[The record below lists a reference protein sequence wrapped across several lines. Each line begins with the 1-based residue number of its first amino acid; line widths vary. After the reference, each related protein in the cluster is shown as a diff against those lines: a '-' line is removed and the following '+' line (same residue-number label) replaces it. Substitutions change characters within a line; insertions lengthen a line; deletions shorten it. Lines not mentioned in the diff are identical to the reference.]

1 MTRGPI
7 LIVEDDPVI
16 RDLLLDLLDIEGY
29 PAIAASDGVDA
40 LRQIERA
47 NPSLILLDLNLPH
60 LDGESVLKELAKAP
74 GPVPRI
80 LLITADPRGR
90 RLRHMR
96 GIVGFLSKPFNID
109 DLLQAI
115 EDAWSNP
122 RRPQLG

>member
-29 PAIAASDGVDA
+29 PAIAAADGVEA
-40 LRQIERA
+40 LRQIQRVH
-47 NPSLILLDLNLPH
+47 PSLILLDLNLPRM
-60 LDGESVLKELAKAP
+60 DGESVLKELAKAP
-74 GPVPRI
+74 RPIPPI

-96 GIVGFLSKPFNID
+96 GIIGFLSKPFNID

-115 EDAWSNP
+115 EDARSNP